1 MSSATEAELVGLFEN
16 FQKVA
21 SMQTAL
27 AEMGHPQPP
36 TPVATDN
43 IVSNIIV
50 NGTF

>member
-1 MSSATEAELVGLFEN
+1 MVSTMEAELGVLFEN
-16 FQKVA
+16 FQKEI
-21 SMQTAL
+21 SIITAL
-27 AEMGHPQPP
+27 VEMGHPQPP